1 MKQESLPE
9 GLRET
14 LAVFDVAGDPWTTT
28 EVADNVDLSRRTAYN
43 RLERLVEHNQLKT
56 KKVGASGR
64 VWWLPQTAAEESGD
78 GDTET
83 EPTERTTRAE
93 QQFRSLV
100 EVTEEYA
107 IFLLDPE
114 GYVQTWNPGA
124 ARIKG
129 YDADDIIGEHFSTF
143 YTEADRRADIP
154 EKNLNAAAREGSTQ
168 DVGWRLRK
176 DGSRFWANVTITA
189 NRNDD
194 GALIGYAKVTRDMTD
209 QREYEEQLQ
218 EEKAFIESL
227 LDTQQDLLYAFDTD
241 GQFLRWNDSLRE
253 VTGYTDAEIEEMR
266 PAEFIADEAAD
277 ELTAA
282 IEQVLEHGDK
292 VTAEL
297 PLVTAEGD
305 EIPYEFTGG
314 AITNENDEIV
324 GLTGIGRDI
333 SDRKARERQLER
345 QRDELKSELDEIFE
359 RISDGFYALDDHF
372 RVTYVN
378 DNAQRLLGLE
388 ESSIIKQDIQE
399 TVSLTDQVESA
410 LQKAFEEQ
418 TSVQI
423 EDYFEPLDTWFE
435 YIIYPS
441 ESGLSVQFRDI
452 TERKERERILK
463 QYETITETASDV
475 ILTIDDKSQI
485 HSVNPAVEEMFG
497 YTPDELV
504 GESLTTLIP
513 DRLADAHRD
522 GIAQYLRTGTR
533 TLDWSNV
540 ELPGVRADGSEVPL
554 AISFSEAE
562 YDGQRFFTG
571 IVRDITERKEREREL
586 AYRKA
591 LLEAQAESTIH
602 GLLVVDSARNV
613 RYHNE
618 RFLELW
624 DIPDS
629 VAATRS
635 DETLIEY
642 VHDQLSNPGEFRET
656 VEYLYEHPG
665 EESRDTIELVDG
677 QWFDRYSA
685 PIVADGTQ
693 HGRLWVFR
701 DITDQKERERALE
714 RQRTELARLNQFNE
728 LVQDLVHAVVE
739 ESTQTEIE
747 QTVCDQLATSEFY
760 QAAWIGDQ
768 AKTTATI
775 TPRVSAGVEL
785 DAVPTVTTAS
795 TDGESPSDLAAR
807 AFDTRDA
814 CVAQQPIDE
823 PHVGEDHDPSLRA
836 DIESALAV
844 PITYG
849 DVLYGVLV
857 VYATQ
862 ETAFGDRQQ
871 ASFVDLGET
880 IGFAIAAAE
889 RKEALVAER
898 VFELTLSIRDPDQF
912 FTLAAI
918 QCDAT
923 VTLDGIAVR
932 GDDAYL
938 AYFTVTG
945 ASPEAIRGLAEQ
957 PGMPDHVRV
966 VNTSETSIL
975 CEVGVTDSSL
985 ITIVADYG
993 GTVTD
998 ITAQDDHGTVR
1009 LELPRTAD
1017 VSRVLD
1023 ALRATGADVELQA
1036 KRTVDRPIQTDN
1048 WFQEAVTDRLT
1059 DKQRHT
1065 LEAAYHAGFF
1075 EQPRDS
1081 TGEEIAESMDISPS
1095 TFHQHLRVGLGKLLS
1110 PIAEPPKESA

>member
-9 GLRET
+9 GLREM

-28 EVADNVDLSRRTAYN
+28 EVADSVDLSRRTAYN
-43 RLERLVEHNQLKT
+43 RLERLVEHDQLKT

-83 EPTERTTRAE
+83 GPTERTTRTE

-100 EVTEEYA
+100 EETEEYA

-124 ARIKG
+124 ARLKG
-129 YDADDIIGEHFSTF
+129 YDADDIIGGHFSTF
-143 YTEADRRADIP
+143 YTEADRRADVP

-189 NRNDD
+189 LRNDD
-194 GALIGYAKVTRDMTD
+194 GDLIGYAKITRDMTD
-209 QREYEEQLQ
+209 RREYEEQLQ

-253 VTGYTDAEIEEMR
+253 VTRYTDAEIEEMR
-266 PAEFIADEAAD
+266 PVEFIADEAAD

-282 IEQVLEHGDK
+282 TEQVLEHGDK
-292 VTAEL
+292 VTVEL

-441 ESGLSVQFRDI
+441 ESGLSVQFRNI

-624 DIPDS
+624 DIPEP

-635 DETLIEY
+635 DEALIEY
-642 VHDQLSNPGEFRET
+642 VHDQLADPDEFRET
-656 VEYLYEHPG
+656 IEYLYEHPE
-665 EESRDTIELVDG
+665 EESRDTIELGDG
-677 QWFDRYSA
+677 RWIDRYSA
-685 PIVADGTQ
+685 PVIADETQ

-739 ESTQTEIE
+739 ESTQREIE

-760 QAAWIGDQ
+760 QAAWIGDP

-785 DAVPTVTTAS
+785 DAVPTVTTES

-807 AFDTRDA
+807 AVDTRDA
-814 CVAQQPIDE
+814 CVAQRPFDDL
-823 PHVGEDHDPSLRA
+823 HAGGNHDQSLRA

-844 PITYG
+844 PIEYG
-849 DVLYGVLV
+849 DVRYGVLV

-862 ETAFGDRQQ
+862 ETAFRNRQQ
-871 ASFVDLGET
+871 ASFVSLGET

-898 VFELTLSIRDPDQF
+898 VFELTLSIQDSDQF
-912 FTLAAI
+912 FIQAAT

-957 PGMPDHVRV
+957 RGMPDHVRV
-966 VNTSETSIL
+966 VNASETSIL

-1009 LELPRTAD
+1009 IELPRTAD

-1095 TFHQHLRVGLGKLLS
+1095 TFHQHLRVGLGKLLA
-1110 PIAEPPKESA
+1110 PIAESPKEST